1 MLHRSPVRSILLV
14 QLVTILILANL
25 LQVSPVSVA
34 AQDGTPFANPDP
46 IADIPALLENCDSI
60 FGVVILDPDGK
71 TVFAQNPDLPFVSA
85 SLYKLVLLAQ
95 TFDRVEQGELALSD
109 TVEILPEYFA
119 DANGEDSYF
128 SNQAIGYF
136 APIEELVYSA
146 GSYSSNVGA
155 QALISL
161 TNMESL
167 EEYAFTLGMSDT
179 RYRVTADE
187 LADLYGDS
195 SETAADGD
203 FARAM
208 AFVGSFAGSEYVNV
222 TTPGDIATF
231 FHRVSTDTM
240 VSPLVSW
247 RIKQVLTARVINDR
261 LPALLPATTA
271 VIHKTGNLY
280 GVLHDAGIIETP
292 EGPMITV
299 AMAQA
304 VTDYNMTFSV
314 EQRLGL
320 LAWELG
326 GGSPAEPEI
335 PGTPAA
341 VGRSPSNG
349 RLEAALSGR

>member
-1 MLHRSPVRSILLV
+1 M
-14 QLVTILILANL
+14 
-25 LQVSPVSVA
+25 
-34 AQDGTPFANPDP
+34 
-46 IADIPALLENCDSI
+46 
-60 FGVVILDPDGK
+60 
-71 TVFAQNPDLPFVSA
+71 FAQNADLPFVSA

-95 TFDRVEQGELALSD
+95 TFDRVEQGELELAD
-109 TVEILPEYFA
+109 TVEILPEYFD

-128 SNQAIGYF
+128 SYDAIGYE

-155 QALISL
+155 KALISL
-161 TNMESL
+161 TSMESL
-167 EEYAFTLGMSDT
+167 EEYAVTIGLTGT
-179 RYRVTADE
+179 RYWVTAEE
-187 LADLYGDS
+187 LTDLYADS
-195 SETAADGD
+195 EATAADGD
-203 FARAM
+203 FSRSM
-208 AFVGSFAGSEYVNV
+208 AFVASFAGTDYVNV
-222 TTPGDIATF
+222 TTPRDMATF

-247 RIKQVLTARVINDR
+247 RLKQVLTARVINDR
-261 LPALLPATTA
+261 LPALLPATTS

-292 EGPMITV
+292 DGPMIVV

-326 GGSPAEPEI
+326 GGTTGNSGDPATPE
-335 PGTPAA
+335 A
-341 VGRSPSNG
+341 VGRSPRDV
-349 RLEAALSGR
+349 RLNS